1 MKVGVEDAAKELGFD
16 NAVILRPGAIIGRDK
31 SKFFFLENLVEGLQK
46 LGQGVQ
52 DKVGQDQTTIA
63 RASVAAARMIE
74 EGKAPS
80 NYWVLEQADI
90 VWLGRDDWKD

>member
-52 DKVGQDQTTIA
+52 DKVGMSADQCLN
-63 RASVAAARMIE
+63 S
-74 EGKAPS
+74 S
-80 NYWVLEQADI
+80 NIQ
-90 VWLGRDDWKD
+90 RS